1 MDLFYKLLN
10 LDNAFTILYSQY
22 VLLALLLIS
31 FICIFFVRNNIYAL
45 IFMMLVYLLSYPI
58 FVWFQFDFIGTA
70 FIMVYV
76 GAVSVLFLFVLMTLD
91 VNKVVVYQPLFLFK
105 SSNIRYKLFVYH
117 FFLFSSVF
125 LVLLCF
131 LENAE
136 IMNLDRLYDLGDVEF
151 TALSEFNIDSVGL
164 LLYEFYFV
172 ELFLFSLILLVA
184 MIGSVVF
191 FRKS

>member
-105 SSNIRYKLFVYH
+105 SSNTRYKLFYR